1 MNFPVILAHGALGP
15 FDEIIFI
22 GAAVLFVALMG
33 IAWWRARNDVV
44 IDELAEDSP
53 ADAPPAQAPSPDSPD
68 RFRLD

>member
-1 MNFPVILAHGALGP
+1 MNFPVILAHGALGL

-22 GAAVLFVALMG
+22 AAAVLFVALMG

-44 IDELAEDSP
+44 IDELADDSP
-53 ADAPPAQAPSPDSPD
+53 ADAPAPPASTDSPD